1 MEELVTAKKPPRQ
14 QNPMTGGA
22 SRVNGSANDCRVLVT
37 GADGFIG
44 SVVTPMLAQR
54 GFDVVGLDAGFYRAG
69 LLYHDGR
76 DRPHTLTRDIRAL
89 SAHDLEGFDAVVHL
103 AELSNDPLCQ
113 HDPEKTY
120 EINHRGSV
128 ALASA
133 AKEAGVVRFVYASS
147 CSIYGA
153 AADGVR
159 TEESEPNPQTAYAD
173 CKRLVERD
181 VQALA
186 SAGFS
191 PTFLRNATAFGAS
204 PRIRFDIVL
213 NNLAG
218 LAWTTGRITM
228 TSDGMPWRPLV
239 HVRDIGEA
247 IIRTLEAPRD
257 AVSNQILNV
266 GDNDNNYRIREIAE
280 AIGEAFPN
288 CRIEFGSN
296 AGDNRSYRVGFDK
309 IRQVLPGFR
318 CEWTARKGAAQMRQL
333 FEHINMSEREF
344 NAPPFTRLRQLQHLL
359 ATQQIDSDFYWR
371 HHDFS

>member
-1 MEELVTAKKPPRQ
+1 MEELVTRKANGATPP
-14 QNPMTGGA
+14 PA
-22 SRVNGSANDCRVLVT
+22 ARVLVT

-44 SVVTPMLAQR
+44 SVVTPLLAQR
-54 GFDVVGLDAGFYRAG
+54 GFEVTGLDAGFYRAG

-76 DRPHTLTRDIRAL
+76 DRPATLTRDIRSL
-89 SAHDLEGFDAVVHL
+89 SAEDLEGFDAVVHL

-120 EINHRGSV
+120 AINHRGSV
-128 ALASA
+128 ALARA
-133 AKEAGVVRFVYASS
+133 AREAGVSRFVYASS

-159 TEESEPNPQTAYAD
+159 SEESEPNPQTAYAD
-173 CKRLVERD
+173 CKRLVECD

-186 SAGFS
+186 NAGFS

-204 PRIRFDIVL
+204 PRIRFDVVL

-239 HVRDIGEA
+239 HVRDIAQA
-247 IIRTLEAPRD
+247 IALTLEAPRE
-257 AVSNQILNV
+257 AVSNQVLNV
-266 GDNDNNYRIREIAE
+266 GDNDNNYRVREIAE

-288 CRIEFGSN
+288 CAIEFGSS
-296 AGDNRSYRVGFDK
+296 AGDNRSYRVSFDR

-318 CEWTARKGAAQMRQL
+318 CEWTARKGAEQMRRL
-333 FEHINMSEREF
+333 FEHIEMGEREF
-344 NAPPFTRLRQLQHLL
+344 SAAPFTRLRQLQHLL
-359 ATQQIDSDFYWR
+359 STKQIDSDFYWR
-371 HHDFS
+371 THDLS

>member
-1 MEELVTAKKPPRQ
+1 VEELVTDGATWMNGAVAAK
-14 QNPMTGGA
+14 T
-22 SRVNGSANDCRVLVT
+22 CRVLVT

-44 SVVTPMLAQR
+44 SVVTPLLAER
-54 GFDVVGLDAGFYRAG
+54 GFDVVGLDTGFYRAG

-76 DRPHTLTRDIRAL
+76 DRPRTLTRDIRTV
-89 SAHDLEGFDAVVHL
+89 SAADLEGFDAVVHL

-113 HDPEKTY
+113 HAPEKTY

-128 ALASA
+128 ALATA
-133 AKEAGVVRFVYASS
+133 AKEAGVSRFVYASS

-159 TEESEPNPQTAYAD
+159 TEDSEPNPQTAYAD

-181 VQALA
+181 VQAMA
-186 SAGFS
+186 SADFS

-239 HVRDIGEA
+239 HVQDIAAA
-247 IIRTLEAPRD
+247 IAAVLEAPRE
-257 AVSNQILNV
+257 AVASQVLNV

-296 AGDNRSYRVGFDK
+296 AGDNRSYRVCFDK

-318 CEWTARKGAAQMRQL
+318 CEWTARKGAEQMRRL
-333 FEHINMSEREF
+333 FEYINMGEHEF
-344 NAPPFTRLRQLQHLL
+344 NAAPFTRLRQLQHLL
-359 ATQQIDSDFYWR
+359 ATKQIDPDFYWR
-371 HHDFS
+371 PHDLS

>member
-1 MEELVTAKKPPRQ
+1 VEELVTDGATG
-14 QNPMTGGA
+14 MTRAVAARSG
-22 SRVNGSANDCRVLVT
+22 RVLVT

-44 SVVTPMLAQR
+44 SVVTPVLAER
-54 GFDVVGLDAGFYRAG
+54 GFDVVGLDTGFYRAG

-76 DRPHTLTRDIRAL
+76 DRPRTLTRDIRTI
-89 SAHDLEGFDAVVHL
+89 SAADLEGFDAVVHL

-113 HDPEKTY
+113 HAPEKTY

-128 ALASA
+128 ALATA
-133 AKEAGVVRFVYASS
+133 AKEAGVSRFVYASS

-153 AADGVR
+153 AADSVR
-159 TEESEPNPQTAYAD
+159 SEDSEPNPQTAYAD

-181 VQALA
+181 VQAMA
-186 SAGFS
+186 SADFS

-239 HVRDIGEA
+239 HVQDIAAA
-247 IIRTLEAPRD
+247 IAATLEAPR
-257 AVSNQILNV
+257 ARVANQVMNV

-296 AGDNRSYRVGFDK
+296 AGDNRSYRVSFDK

-318 CEWTARKGAAQMRQL
+318 CQWTARKGAAQMRRL
-333 FEHINMSEREF
+333 FEHIDMGEREF
-344 NAPPFTRLRQLQHLL
+344 NAAPFTRLRQLQHLL
-359 ATQQIDSDFYWR
+359 ATKQIDPDFYWCP
-371 HHDFS
+371 HDLS

>member
-1 MEELVTAKKPPRQ
+1 MEELVTKRRQSGNGAAAALQPR
-14 QNPMTGGA
+14 
-22 SRVNGSANDCRVLVT
+22 RVLVT

-44 SVVTPMLAQR
+44 SVLTPLLMDR
-54 GFDVVGLDAGFYRAG
+54 GFDVVGLDTGFYRAG

-76 DRPHTLTRDIRAL
+76 DRPRTVTRDIRQL
-89 SAHDLEGFDAVVHL
+89 SPADLEGFDAVVHL

-113 HDPEKTY
+113 HDPKRTY
-120 EINHRGSV
+120 EINHLGSV
-128 ALASA
+128 GLARA
-133 AKEAGVVRFVYASS
+133 AKEAGVARFVYASS

-153 AADGVR
+153 AADSVR
-159 TEESEPNPQTAYAD
+159 DENSEPNPQTAYAD

-181 VQALA
+181 VQELA
-186 SAGFS
+186 SATFS

-239 HVRDIGEA
+239 HVRDISSA
-247 IIRTLEAPRD
+247 IAAALAAPRD
-257 AVSNQILNV
+257 AVANQILNV
-266 GDNDNNYRIREIAE
+266 GDNDNNYRVREIAE

-288 CRIEFGSN
+288 CKIEFGNN
-296 AGDNRSYRVGFDK
+296 AGDNRSYRVCFDK

-318 CEWTARKGAAQMRQL
+318 CEWNARRGARQMRNL
-333 FEHINMSEREF
+333 FEHIGMDARQFTAS
-344 NAPPFTRLRQLQHLL
+344 PFTRLSELQRLL
-359 ATQQIDSDFYWR
+359 ATQQIDPDFYWR
-371 HHDFS
+371 TNDFS

>member
-1 MEELVTAKKPPRQ
+1 MEELVINGQGLRDGAAAGTPR
-14 QNPMTGGA
+14 
-22 SRVNGSANDCRVLVT
+22 RILVT

-44 SVVTPMLAQR
+44 SVLTPLLMDR
-54 GFDVVGLDAGFYRAG
+54 GFEVTGLDTGFYRAG

-76 DRPHTLTRDIRAL
+76 DRPRTVTRDIRSL
-89 SAHDLEGFDAVVHL
+89 SAADLEGFDAVVHL

-113 HDPEKTY
+113 HDPKKTY
-120 EINHRGSV
+120 EINHLGSV
-128 ALASA
+128 ALART
-133 AKEAGVVRFVYASS
+133 AKEAGVARFVYASS

-153 AADGVR
+153 AADGMR
-159 TEESEPNPQTAYAD
+159 SEESEPNPQTAYAD

-181 VQALA
+181 VQELA
-186 SAGFS
+186 SPSFS

-239 HVRDIGEA
+239 HVRDISAA
-247 IIRTLEAPRD
+247 IIATLEAPRE
-257 AVSNQILNV
+257 AVANQVMNV
-266 GDNDNNYRIREIAE
+266 GDNDNNYRVREIAE

-288 CRIEFGSN
+288 CKIEFGSN
-296 AGDNRSYRVGFDK
+296 SGDNRSYRVSFDK
-309 IRQVLPGFR
+309 IRRVLPGFR
-318 CEWTARKGAAQMRQL
+318 CEWTARKGAQQMRAL
-333 FEHINMSEREF
+333 FEHIGMEERDF

-359 ATQQIDSDFYWR
+359 ATRQIDPDFYWR
-371 HHDFS
+371 THDFS

>member
-1 MEELVTAKKPPRQ
+1 MEELV
-14 QNPMTGGA
+14 
-22 SRVNGSANDCRVLVT
+22 SRVLVT

-44 SVVTPMLAQR
+44 SVLTPLLAER
-54 GFDVVGLDAGFYRAG
+54 GFEVTGLDTGFYRAG

-76 DRPHTLTRDIRAL
+76 DRPPTLTRDIRHLA
-89 SAHDLEGFDAVVHL
+89 AADLEGFDAVVHL

-113 HDPEKTY
+113 HDPKKTY
-120 EINHRGSV
+120 EINHLGSV
-128 ALASA
+128 ALARA
-133 AKEAGVVRFVYASS
+133 AREAGVARFVYASS

-159 TEESEPNPQTAYAD
+159 SEDCEPNPQTAYAD

-181 VQALA
+181 VAALA
-186 SAGFS
+186 SDTFS

-239 HVRDIGEA
+239 HVRDIGAA
-247 IIRTLEAPRD
+247 IAATLEAPRD
-257 AVSNQILNV
+257 AVAGQILNV

-296 AGDNRSYRVGFDK
+296 GGDNRSYRVCFDK

-318 CEWTARKGAAQMRQL
+318 CAWTAAHGARQMRRL
-333 FEHINMSEREF
+333 FEHIAMDERDF
-344 NAPPFTRLRQLQHLL
+344 QARPFTRLSQLQHLL
-359 ATQQIDSDFYWR
+359 ATRQIDPDFYWR
-371 HHDFS
+371 PHDLS

>member
-1 MEELVTAKKPPRQ
+1 MEELVTAPSPAA
-14 QNPMTGGA
+14 NGA
-22 SRVNGSANDCRVLVT
+22 GLHRATRKVLVT

-44 SVVTPMLAQR
+44 SVLTPLLAER
-54 GFDVVGLDAGFYRAG
+54 GFAVTGLDTGFYRAG

-76 DRPHTLTRDIRAL
+76 DRPRTLSRDIRSVTA
-89 SAHDLEGFDAVVHL
+89 ADLEGFDAIVHL

-113 HDPEKTY
+113 HDPKKTY
-120 EINHRGSV
+120 EINHLGSV
-128 ALASA
+128 RLAKA
-133 AKEAGVVRFVYASS
+133 AKEAGVPRFVYASS

-153 AADGVR
+153 AADGER
-159 TEESEPNPQTAYAD
+159 SEESEPNPQTAYAD

-186 SAGFS
+186 SESFS

-239 HVRDIGEA
+239 HVRDINAA
-247 IIRTLEAPRD
+247 IIATLEAPRE
-257 AVSNQILNV
+257 AVAGEVLNV
-266 GDNDNNYRIREIAE
+266 GDNANNYRVREIAE
-280 AIGEAFPN
+280 AVGEAFPN

-296 AGDNRSYRVGFDK
+296 AGDNRSYRVCFDK
-309 IRQVLPGFR
+309 IRRVLPGFR
-318 CEWTARKGAAQMRQL
+318 CEWTARRGAQQMRTL
-333 FEHINMSEREF
+333 FEHIGMDDGVF

-359 ATQQIDSDFYWR
+359 ATRQIDPDFHWR
-371 HHDFS
+371 THDLS

>member
-1 MEELVTAKKPPRQ
+1 MEDLVTSERP
-14 QNPMTGGA
+14 
-22 SRVNGSANDCRVLVT
+22 SDDGSAAAHGKPMRVLVT

-44 SVVTPMLAQR
+44 SVLTPLLAER
-54 GFDVVGLDAGFYRAG
+54 GFDVAGLDTGFYRAG

-76 DRPHTLTRDIRAL
+76 DRPATLTRDIRTL
-89 SAHDLEGFDAVVHL
+89 SACDLDGFDAVVHL

-113 HDPEKTY
+113 HDQKRTY

-128 ALASA
+128 ALAQA
-133 AKEAGVVRFVYASS
+133 AKEAGVSRFVYASS

-153 AADGVR
+153 AADSVR
-159 TEESEPNPQTAYAD
+159 DEDSEPNPQTAYAD

-186 SAGFS
+186 DGGFS

-228 TSDGMPWRPLV
+228 VSDGTPWRPLV
-239 HVRDIGEA
+239 HVRDISAA
-247 IIRTLEAPRD
+247 ITATLEAPRETV
-257 AVSNQILNV
+257 ANQVLNV
-266 GDNDNNYRIREIAE
+266 GDNDNNYRIRDIAE

-288 CRIEFGSN
+288 CKIEFGSN
-296 AGDNRSYRVGFDK
+296 GGDNRSYRVSFDK
-309 IRQVLPGFR
+309 IGRVLPGFR
-318 CEWTARKGAAQMRQL
+318 CQWSARRGAQQMRRL
-333 FEHINMSEREF
+333 FEHIAMADRDF
-344 NAPPFTRLRQLQHLL
+344 NAAPFTRLRQLQHLL
-359 ATQQIDSDFYWR
+359 TTRQIDSDFYWR
-371 HHDFS
+371 SHDFS